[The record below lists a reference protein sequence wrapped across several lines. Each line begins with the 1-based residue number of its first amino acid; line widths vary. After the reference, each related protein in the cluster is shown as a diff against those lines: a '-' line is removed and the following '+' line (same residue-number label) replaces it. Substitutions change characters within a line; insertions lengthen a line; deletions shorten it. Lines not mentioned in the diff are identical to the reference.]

1 VPLLIYSPLLKED
14 RQMKAVVSHYDITPT
29 INAYLSNNYNYNTD
43 EYCHWI
49 GTSLDTS
56 VNFSSKIKQAFML
69 NNRDVIDYINGEYF
83 LCRNKLYR
91 IDDDLTLN
99 TIDNK
104 FLYNK
109 LKNELNDYNLLGS
122 YALKSNFLNNE
133 NDNNLIKIAEYH
145 YDFDK
150 TTDDIFKNIATDS
163 LGNKFIHIKE
173 NNEYTTL
180 YPYLEIDED
189 YQNFNIY
196 ISFELKSLNDNKLP
210 LLVYHIGSFYQTMP
224 LVSIQN
230 QSLNT
235 GKSERYIG
243 RIMISK
249 DMNFKGQKLKIYLRN
264 MSNNE
269 MTLDNIDIIIKANKQ
284 E

>member
-1 VPLLIYSPLLKED
+1 
-14 RQMKAVVSHYDITPT
+14 M
-29 INAYLSNNYNYNTD
+29 
-43 EYCHWI
+43 
-49 GTSLDTS
+49 
-56 VNFSSKIKQAFML
+56 
-69 NNRDVIDYINGEYF
+69 
-83 LCRNKLYR
+83 
-91 IDDDLTLN
+91 
-99 TIDNK
+99 
-104 FLYNK
+104 
-109 LKNELNDYNLLGS
+109 
-122 YALKSNFLNNE
+122 
-133 NDNNLIKIAEYH
+133 IKIAEYH